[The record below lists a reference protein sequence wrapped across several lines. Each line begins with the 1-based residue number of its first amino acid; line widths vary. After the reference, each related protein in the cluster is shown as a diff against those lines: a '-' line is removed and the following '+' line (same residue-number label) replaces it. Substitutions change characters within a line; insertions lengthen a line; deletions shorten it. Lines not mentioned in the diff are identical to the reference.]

1 PARQTLSNRLA
12 RTTFTLTRDAAK
24 FSLIAFE
31 PPKTIAAAPKKA
43 LSPEIQ
49 KRFDAGKAMYEM
61 TCLACHQQH
70 GLGQEGLAPPLVGS
84 EWLASSPER
93 RVRIVLNGL
102 NAPIHVIKQLFELDL
117 PSLNVVRHDQSSNPC
132 TYV

>member
-1 PARQTLSNRLA
+1 
-12 RTTFTLTRDAAK
+12 TRDAAR

-31 PPKTIAAAPKKA
+31 PPKTIAATPKKP

-49 KRFDAGKAMYEM
+49 KRFEAGKTMYEV

-84 EWLASSPER
+84 EWIASSAER
-93 RVRIVLNGL
+93 LVRIVLNGL
-102 NAPIHVIKQLFELDL
+102 QKRRSTPSQPMEGPIL
-117 PSLNVVRHDQSSNPC
+117 PGQGRV
-132 TYV
+132 